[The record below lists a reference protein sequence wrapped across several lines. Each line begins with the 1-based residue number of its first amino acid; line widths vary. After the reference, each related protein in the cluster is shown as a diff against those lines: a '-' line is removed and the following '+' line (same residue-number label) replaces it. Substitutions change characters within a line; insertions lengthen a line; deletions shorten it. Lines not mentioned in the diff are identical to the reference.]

1 MTGCKKLSAVSRLSS
16 HSVWSGSAA
25 TTPANKPAPTPV
37 PSTTAAAPGELAIGS
52 AAPDFEAP
60 TQTGTT
66 FKLSAQK
73 GKTVVVYFYPKD
85 ETTGCTAEAE
95 AFRDDFVKLQE
106 KGAVV
111 VGISADS
118 LESHKAFAE
127 AHQLPFLLVSDPNGE
142 IAAKFGVPF
151 SKVAQRQTFVIGKDG
166 TMKKIYRKV
175 DVAGHSGAV
184 MSDVSG

>member
-1 MTGCKKLSAVSRLSS
+1 MQKALGAFVLLFSGLGLACNDSSKAQPAPAPAVS
-16 HSVWSGSAA
+16 SA
-25 TTPANKPAPTPV
+25 PA
-37 PSTTAAAPGELAIGS
+37 ELAVGS

-60 TQTGTT
+60 TQTGSA

-106 KGAVV
+106 KGAVI

-127 AHQLPFLLVSDPNGE
+127 NHQLPFLLVSDPNGE

-151 SKVAQRQTFVIGKDG
+151 NKVAQRQTFVIGKDG

-184 MSDVSG
+184 LGDVI